1 MESHNL
7 GSVRGILKQIF
18 PKEKVVNFTVMSVE
32 EKKNKQGEVEAFFSY
47 VPLVAFGHE
56 ANTLKTLSAGDQI
69 TVEYSAGTNM
79 YEKDG
84 KKIYSTQLKAKCV
97 AVHKRANP
105 SDSVPVTTKGSF
117 DEATSF
123 DDVF

>member
-1 MESHNL
+1 MESFNN
-7 GSVRGILKQIF
+7 GGVRGIIKQMF
-18 PKEKVVNFTVMSVE
+18 PKEKVVNFTVMSVK
-32 EKKNKQGEVEAFFSY
+32 EKKNKQGELEAFFAY

-56 ANTLKTLSAGDQI
+56 ANTIKTLSVGDQV
-69 TVEYSAGTNM
+69 TVNYEAGTNM

-84 KKIYSTQLKAKCV
+84 KKIYSTQLKAIAV
-97 AVHKRANP
+97 AVHKKGEKT
-105 SDSVPVTTKGSF
+105 TTKGSF

>member
-32 EKKNKQGEVEAFFSY
+32 ERKNKQGEVEAFFSY

-56 ANTLKTLSAGDQI
+56 ANILKSLVEKDQI
-69 TVEYSAGTNM
+69 TVTYKAGTNM

-84 KKIYSTQLKAKCV
+84 KKIYSTQLV
-97 AVHKRANP
+97 ATSIAINKRNTPTDTA
-105 SDSVPVTTKGSF
+105 PVTKKGSF